1 MRTLDCKS
9 GYGNH
14 SPTNICLCSVQ
25 LIITKCWVLHCIL
38 PEDSAEGRL
47 GGQLG
52 GVVGLAVGGAE
63 LEGGVLG

>member
-1 MRTLDCKS
+1 M
-9 GYGNH
+9 Y
-14 SPTNICLCSVQ
+14 
-25 LIITKCWVLHCIL
+25 WVLHCIL
-38 PEDSAEGRL
+38 PENSAEGRL